1 MLRLA
6 TRGCWQRIPR
16 GLRRGAPLALL
27 LAAAAA
33 PEQQDA
39 GVSSLDVVVEVVHA
53 TPKETSVDPSSL
65 RFMRRQFSKQ
75 GMGFTGFHRLAEH
88 HLTLVQG
95 RAVELPLPNRRV
107 TFLTL
112 QEVTPPTARV
122 AIGPH
127 KEEVTYTLSEDG
139 SVFVD
144 VGSFQRGRI
153 FLILSSAKYFRSREN
168 LAAAPDGGQ

>member
-1 MLRLA
+1 MVRLA
-6 TRGCWQRIPR
+6 THRRWRRIPR
-16 GLRRGAPLALL
+16 TVGKAAALVLL
-27 LAAAAA
+27 LAAASV
-33 PEQQDA
+33 PGQRDA

-53 TPKETSVDPSSL
+53 SPKETSVDPSSL
-65 RFMRRQFSKQ
+65 RFMRRQFANQ
-75 GMGFTGFHRLAEH
+75 GMGFTGFRRLAEH

-122 AIGPH
+122 MIGPH

-153 FLILSSAKYFRSREN
+153 FLILSSPKDFRSREN
-168 LAAAPDGGQ
+168 HAAAPDGGQ